1 MSANFRSYGKRFTY
15 RARSTLIAYA
25 SLLKLRSASLNS
37 LTAAIGVLL
46 AAGSDIPWG
55 TVFVVVISVWLVA
68 AGCGAI
74 NCYLDRDIDKLML
87 RTSKRPLPL
96 GRIKPAE
103 KSLYLGVLLT
113 SIGLTIAALWLN
125 LLSVA
130 AIAAGAI
137 IYVLVYTLWL
147 KRKTPWSVVVGGLA
161 GSSALL
167 AGWFS
172 VTASFGLAP
181 LLFGALI
188 FLWTLPHYW
197 GLAIATTD
205 QSKRAGIPTLP
216 VIYGERMASRYTA
229 ISAMIL
235 VPFSV
240 LPYVLG
246 IVGQAYLFI
255 SLIIG
260 AIVLR
265 ANIKLYFAPTAQ
277 TAWATFKISSPYL
290 AIIYIAV
297 AIDIL
302 LI

>member
-15 RARSTLIAYA
+15 QARSTLVAYA

-46 AAGSDIPWG
+46 AAGSDIPWV

-113 SIGLTIAALWLN
+113 SIGLTISALWLN

-172 VTASFGLAP
+172 VTASFGLPP

-216 VIYGERMASRYTA
+216 VIYGKRVASRYTA

-277 TAWATFKISSPYL
+277 TAWAAFKISSPYL